1 MRSLD
6 TNILLYATNADCPEH
21 DAARRMIESALAEP
35 ADWIVADQVYFEL
48 YRLLRNPA
56 VLERPLTAA
65 QSADVIDYYRRQSGW
80 GRCAWEPRLFSQLFP
95 YLTAEN
101 SKATH
106 VFDLVL
112 AFTLQDADVSILY
125 TRNTRD
131 FAEVAS
137 FELVNPIDGE

>member
-21 DAARRMIESALAEP
+21 SAAKVIVQSALEQP
-35 ADWIVADQVYFEL
+35 QNWIIADQVYFEL

-56 VLERPLTAA
+56 VLEEPLTAA
-65 QSADVIDYYRRQSGW
+65 EAADVIDYYRRRAGW
-80 GRCAWEPRLFSQLFP
+80 GRCAWEPRLFSRLLP
-95 YLTAEN
+95 YLKNEQ
-101 SKATH
+101 SRGKH

-112 AFTLQDADVSILY
+112 AFTLPDAGITTLY

-131 FAEVAS
+131 FEEIAE
-137 FELVNPIDGE
+137 FEAVNPIDD

>member
-21 DAARRMIESALAEP
+21 EAARRIIESALAEP
-35 ADWIVADQVYFEL
+35 AEWIVADQVYFEL

-56 VLERPLTAA
+56 VLEQPLSAA
-65 QSADVIDYYRRQSGW
+65 QSADVIDYYRRRSGW
-80 GRCAWEPRLFSQLFP
+80 GRCAWEPRLFSHLFP
-95 YLTAEN
+95 HLTTEN

-112 AFTLQDADVSILY
+112 AFTLQDAGVSTFY

-137 FELVNPIDGE
+137 FEVVNPIDAQ

>member
-6 TNILLYATNADCPEH
+6 TNILLYTTNSDCPEH
-21 DAARRMIESALAEP
+21 AAARRLVESALAQPTE
-35 ADWIVADQVYFEL
+35 WIVADQVYFEL

-56 VLERPLTAA
+56 VLDRPLTAA
-65 QSADVIDYYRRQSGW
+65 QAAGVIDYYRHRSGW
-80 GRCAWEPRLFSQLFP
+80 GRCAWEPGLFSHLLP
-95 YLTAEN
+95 HLSTEN

-112 AFTLQDADVSILY
+112 AFTLQDAGVLTLY

-131 FAEVAS
+131 FVEIGS
-137 FELVNPIDGE
+137 FDAVNPIDD